1 MLVSNGRLLCSL
13 VTLGVVLPSCEVSVK
28 FALCRCLLIALL
40 FSTASLLAQEFDEDF
55 DHWPVDLKING
66 TIIAANAL
74 DDTDDVNA
82 SFLQASGGEDANIV
96 GLFWKKTDDD
106 ELDSLRKTF
115 TSATSV
121 ELMSAD
127 PAAGR
132 IPDQFLGKL
141 KDATG
146 VMLFSDEVL
155 HDNARQQTIALQEGL
170 FDVIRRGGVV
180 YTEGAVTKLL
190 SRVEITGGKR
200 LARVAEGLGLVP
212 DSAIEIKFS
221 DRDDA
226 MRLESVLVSH
236 PRTVGIGIE
245 KNTAVVLAGR
255 KLRVLGDGQATVMI
269 VANQRQP
276 FRVQKIAKQ
285 SSPRQRPNEYLVDL
299 TQWRREAIDRTI
311 EPFPPAKP
319 DKPFVENGTLV
330 IVGGGGLPKG
340 LMDRFVELAGGVDNA
355 RLVYVPCSER
365 ETLSDRQRTVES
377 WQRAGV
383 KHATFIHTK
392 DRIKADRDREFS
404 APLKDATGIWFGGGR
419 QWNFADS
426 YYGTK
431 AHELMKDVVR
441 RGGVVGGSSAGASIQ
456 ARYLARAT
464 PIGNLDIM
472 APGYERG
479 GLGFISGV
487 AIDQHFSQRSRQ
499 KDMTQLVNR
508 YPQLLGIGI
517 DEGTAIIVRESTAE
531 VIGSG
536 KTHFYDRQL
545 PVFRDQPDFVALPAG
560 SQYDLA
566 ARKTIKDASQETN
579 SRSIE

>member
-1 MLVSNGRLLCSL
+1 MMDNHWKAIRS
-13 VTLGVVLPSCEVSVK
+13 
-28 FALCRCLLIALL
+28 CLLIALL
-40 FSTASLLAQEFDEDF
+40 FSTRPLLAQKFDERF
-55 DHWPVDLKING
+55 EYWPVDLKING
-66 TIIAANAL
+66 TIIAAGAL
-74 DDTDDVNA
+74 DDTDDVDA
-82 SFLQASGGEDANIV
+82 RFLQASGGKDASII
-96 GLFWKKTDDD
+96 GLFWKKIDDD

-115 TSATSV
+115 ESAASV
-121 ELMSAD
+121 ELTTAD
-127 PAAGR
+127 PAAAQV
-132 IPDQFLGKL
+132 PDEFLGNL

-146 VMLFSDEVL
+146 VMLFSDESL
-155 HDNARQQTIALQEGL
+155 HENARRQTIGL
-170 FDVIRRGGVV
+170 RVELLDVLRRGGAI
-180 YTEGAVTKLL
+180 YTNGGVTKLL
-190 SRVEITGGKR
+190 SRVEITGGER
-200 LARVAEGLGLVP
+200 LARVADGLGLVP
-212 DSAIEIKFS
+212 DSVIEINFS
-221 DRDDA
+221 DRDDT
-226 MRLESVLVSH
+226 MRLKSVLVSH

-255 KLRVLGDGQATVMI
+255 KLRVLGDGWVTVMI

-276 FRVQKIAKQ
+276 FRLQKIARQ
-285 SSPRQRPNEYLVDL
+285 SSRRQRPQEYLVDL

-319 DKPFVENGTLV
+319 DKPVVENGTLV
-330 IVGGGGLPKG
+330 IVGGGGMPKG

-365 ETLSDRQRTVES
+365 ETLPDRQRTVES
-377 WQRAGV
+377 WQRMGV

-392 DRIKADRDREFS
+392 DRIRANSDQDFLT
-404 APLKDATGIWFGGGR
+404 PLKDATGIWFGGGR
-419 QWNFADS
+419 QWNLADS

-431 AHELMKDVVR
+431 AHQLMKAVVR

-464 PIGNLDIM
+464 PIGNFDIM

-487 AIDQHFSQRSRQ
+487 AIDQHFSQRGRQ

-517 DEGTAIIVRESTAE
+517 DEGTAIIVRKSTAE
-531 VIGSG
+531 VVGRG
-536 KTHFYDRQL
+536 KAHFYDRNL
-545 PVFRDQPDFVALPAG
+545 PVFPNQPDFVALPAG

-566 ARKTIKDASQETN
+566 ARKTIKDASQEKKPDAPGADKN
-579 SRSIE
+579 PHGNQDGGQQ